1 MLTTTGLTFSDR
13 SATLNVAG
21 IGAGPEASLPLDVV
35 VGGVDSG
42 TRAMVTA
49 PLSCPQPPSP
59 SDPRVRQE
67 DRRVV
72 ETRGRRSWDKLMGV
86 IRVPFVRRRST
97 TTNVRIYSPRD
108 AERCNA
114 RHSVKLTDEALGQWV
129 QGFRWLDQHALPV
142 AILIALIRCITIK
155 DV

>member
-1 MLTTTGLTFSDR
+1 MLTTTGLTFSER

-21 IGAGPEASLPLDVV
+21 IGAGPDESLLLDVV

-59 SDPRVRQE
+59 RDPTARQE
-67 DRRVV
+67 ERRVV

-97 TTNVRIYSPRD
+97 TTNVRIYSTRG
-108 AERCNA
+108 AEACSA
-114 RHSVKLTDEALGQWV
+114 RHSVKLTDEARCQWV
-129 QGFRWLDQHALPV
+129 QGFRWPGERTLPV
-142 AILIALIRCITIK
+142 PILVALIRCITTK